1 MKSPRIPGF
10 NRLARLWWETKFYW
24 TPRRW
29 TMPLSDI
36 VIDRPVFLLGTQS
49 GGLTILSRILRR
61 HSSAV
66 SCSGNADW
74 WAGRDE
80 LQNVRYL
87 NLPSAFR
94 LGRLA
99 DRYKMFGKNRLP
111 DHPEFGPVRN
121 FTYACDE
128 LVGFYRKTEQDY
140 TPEIQQGLEKTIK
153 QCIRAYA
160 RDVWQ
165 CRFIDKSQSYTLK
178 IPLLRRCLSRPKF
191 ILVARNPFALCAR
204 YRQPQGTDA
213 QWRRPPGIERK
224 WEVAI
229 QHWKNTF
236 SIALEDL
243 KGQTD
248 GLVVRFEDFL
258 AAPEPTVRKI
268 AGFLELPWEEGLL
281 PSAEDRLPAG
291 SVGTEKWY
299 PLQTDV
305 NRKYVEQLDGPAKQR
320 IKEQLGQIASALG
333 YE

>member
-1 MKSPRIPGF
+1 
-10 NRLARLWWETKFYW
+10 
-24 TPRRW
+24 
-29 TMPLSDI
+29 
-36 VIDRPVFLLGTQS
+36 
-49 GGLTILSRILRR
+49 
-61 HSSAV
+61 
-66 SCSGNADW
+66 
-74 WAGRDE
+74 WAGRNE
-80 LQNVRYL
+80 MQNLRYL
-87 NLPSAFR
+87 NLPEVFR

-128 LVGFYRKTEQDY
+128 LVGSYRKTEQEY

-160 RDVWQ
+160 KDVGR
-165 CRFIDKSQSYTLK
+165 CRFVDKSQSYTLK
-178 IPLLRRCLSRPKF
+178 IPLLRRCLSNPKF
-191 ILVARNPFALCAR
+191 VLVARNPFALCAR
-204 YRQPQGTDA
+204 YAQPQRTDR

-224 WEVAI
+224 LEVSI

-258 AAPEPTVRKI
+258 AAPEPVVRKI
-268 AGFLELPWEEGLL
+268 LNFLELPWEEGLL
-281 PSAEDRLPAG
+281 PSVDDRLPVG
-291 SVGTEKWY
+291 SIDGEKWY
-299 PLQTDV
+299 PFKTDV
-305 NRKYVEQLDGPAKQR
+305 NRRYLEPLDGS
-320 IKEQLGQIASALG
+320 IKKHMEEQLGQVAAALG